1 MAIYQSMM
9 IMKGSLLDVESPI
22 PVLRDLEEH
31 KTLEVNNMPDELS
44 DSIGHYCG
52 YRVLPYKMQNH
63 YTRSKDDVSLKTI
76 ILENNH
82 IKATFLPE
90 YGGRLYSLFNKDLDR
105 ELLSVNP
112 VFQPANLGLRNAWF
126 SGGIEWNMAHFGHS
140 YLTCDLVH
148 FGMCLNEEGEE
159 VLRLYEYERTKKLY
173 YQIDFYLPEDAD
185 YLVSYTKIFNIN
197 KEASPLY
204 YWSNTAVSE
213 LNNARVFSST
223 EDVIYIKP
231 YCNEKGEMINT
242 FSYGQVPYLE
252 GIDGDVS
259 YPRNFDRSNEY
270 FYQTKEDT
278 VYPFEAVGYDDGS
291 LFFECSTNVL
301 RYRKMFCWG
310 KHEGGTK
317 WQEYLSEPNI
327 DKYVEIQAG
336 IFPSQLH
343 SQPLEAGSSVGF
355 MQIFGGEKIE
365 DPKNLYQDLK
375 QSTKYVGDIIFE
387 KISPKTL
394 EILENKMIL
403 NSEIEL
409 LKILHHGK
417 GWGSLESRRL
427 EVEGKEFN
435 IKSMR
440 FDKESLTEE
449 QDLFLNVLLNEDK
462 IKYDLKNKA
471 VSYMVDLAW
480 EKYLITT
487 SKNTL
492 LNKELIN
499 LQLALMYS
507 ENNQN
512 EKAIDIMN
520 SAMDESY
527 SSLYCMTL
535 AALYKKLKMNEQAYE
550 YYKLAYDKLPL
561 MSVAYYKEDFL
572 HEYLT
577 FLFEYE
583 KYEEAW
589 KVYASLDFELTEE
602 LRIDGAKI
610 AYELKK
616 YEYVTSCFD
625 LELERIREGNNTL
638 VELWFKMKALELNT
652 TDIES
657 VRNNYTPPSNIDF
670 RMV

>member
-1 MAIYQSMM
+1 MGIYQSKM

-31 KTLEVNNMPDELS
+31 RTLEVYNMPDELA

-63 YTRSKDDVSLKTI
+63 YTRSKNDISLKTI

-90 YGGRLYSLFNKDLDR
+90 YGGRLYSLFNKDLNR

-148 FGMCLNEEGEE
+148 FGMCLNEDGEE

-173 YQIDFYLPEDAD
+173 YQVDFYLPDDAD
-185 YLVSYTKIFNIN
+185 YLVTYTKIFNIN

-252 GIDGDVS
+252 GIEGDVS
-259 YPRNFDRSNEY
+259 YPRNFDRSNEH

-278 VYPFEAVGYDDGS
+278 VYPWEAVGYDDGFV
-291 LFFECSTNVL
+291 FFECSTHVL

-310 KHEGGTK
+310 KHNGGTK
-317 WQEYLSEPNI
+317 WQDYLSEPDK

-343 SQPLEAGSSVGF
+343 SQPLDAESSVGF
-355 MQIFGGEKIE
+355 MQIFGGNQVKN
-365 DPKNLYQDLK
+365 PSNLYQDLD
-375 QSTKYVGDIIFE
+375 QSSHYVSRVIFD
-387 KISPKTL
+387 KLSSNTL
-394 EILENKMIL
+394 KVLENKMIVQ
-403 NSEIEL
+403 SDHEL
-409 LKILHHGK
+409 LEILHHGK
-417 GWGSLESRRL
+417 GWGSLESIRL
-427 EVEGKEFN
+427 EVEGEEFN

-440 FDKESLTEE
+440 FEQESLTEE
-449 QDLFLNVLLNEDK
+449 QDFFLNILHNDDKKAYNLNNTP
-462 IKYDLKNKA
+462 L
-471 VSYMVDLAW
+471 SYMVDLNW
-480 EKYLITT
+480 EKYLVN
-487 SKNTL
+487 SSMNGFG
-492 LNKELIN
+492 NKEMISLH
-499 LQLALMYS
+499 LALMYS

-512 EKAIDIMN
+512 DKAIDIMI
-520 SAMDESY
+520 SEVEESY
-527 SSLYCMTL
+527 SSLYFMTL
-535 AALYKKLKMNEQAYE
+535 AALYKKLQMNEQAYE
-550 YYKLAYDKLPL
+550 YYKLAYDKLSL

-572 HEYLT
+572 HDYLN
-577 FLFEYE
+577 FLFEE
-583 KYEEAW
+583 AKYEEAW
-589 KVYASLDFELTEE
+589 EVFESIDFKLTEE
-602 LRIDGAKI
+602 LQIEGAKI

-616 YEYVTSCFD
+616 YGYVTTCFD
-625 LELERIREGNNTL
+625 MELERIREGNNTL

-652 TDIES
+652 TDLKY
-657 VRNNYTPPSNIDF
+657 VRNNFTPPGNIDF
-670 RMV
+670 RML